1 MVFPGLLPLAGA
13 ALGAAAMYLFDPDRG
28 RRRRALMRDQ
38 LLSAASHLDD
48 AIEATARDLIHRAQ
62 GLMAEARSTVSDEE
76 VSDEVLVNR
85 VRAKMGRVVSHPGA
99 MKVTAEQGRVTL
111 SGDVL
116 EHEHEDLLQAVRS
129 VQGVVE
135 VEDRLEPHKTAE
147 GISALQ
153 GGSAR
158 PGDRFE
164 LMQENWSPAAR
175 VLVGT
180 AGSAL
185 ALYALKSRNVSGLV
199 AGVAGAT
206 MLLRSATNLPLA
218 RLAGMAGRR
227 TIDIQKTINVNAPL
241 EQVFDT
247 LTHYENFPQFMSNVR
262 EVKVREDGG
271 SHWTVTGPG
280 GMSVEWDA
288 VTTKLEQNRV
298 LAWRTVPGATV
309 EHAGMIQ
316 FERVNGGTRLDVEM
330 SYSPPAG
337 VLGYVVAKLFGA
349 DPKTE
354 LDEDLLRM
362 KTFLE
367 TGKAPRDAAAKV

>member
-1 MVFPGLLPLAGA
+1 MMFPGLLPLAGA

-28 RRRRALMRDQ
+28 RRRRALARDQ

-48 AIEATARDLIHRAQ
+48 AFEATARDLIHRAQ

-76 VSDEVLVNR
+76 VSDEILVNR
-85 VRAKMGRVVSHPGA
+85 IRAKMGRVVLHPRA
-99 MKVTAEQGRVTL
+99 MKVMAEQGRVTL
-111 SGDVL
+111 SGAVL

-135 VEDRLEPHKTAE
+135 VEDRLEPHKTAD

-153 GGSAR
+153 GGISR
-158 PGDRFE
+158 SGDRFE
-164 LMQENWSPAAR
+164 LMQESWSPAAR
-175 VLVGT
+175 MLVGT

-185 ALYALKSRNVSGLV
+185 ALYALKRRNLSGLV

-206 MLLRSATNLPLA
+206 MFLRSATNLPLK

-247 LTHYENFPQFMSNVR
+247 LADYENFPQFMRNVR
-262 EVKVREDGG
+262 DVQVREDGG

-280 GMSVEWDA
+280 GMSVEWDS
-288 VTTKLEQNRV
+288 VTTKLEQNRL

-309 EHAGMIQ
+309 EHAGMIR
-316 FERVNGGTRLDVEM
+316 FERVNGGTRLDIKM

-337 VLGYVVAKLFGA
+337 VFGHVVAKLFGA
-349 DPKTE
+349 DPKSE

-367 TGKAPRDAAAKV
+367 TGKAPRDAAAQA

>member
-1 MVFPGLLPLAGA
+1 MFPGLLPLAGA

-38 LLSAASHLDD
+38 LLSAAGHLDD

-76 VSDEVLVNR
+76 VSDEVLVDR
-85 VRAKMGRVVSHPGA
+85 VRAKLGRVVSHPGA
-99 MKVTAEQGRVTL
+99 IKVTAEQGRVTL
-111 SGDVL
+111 SGAVL

-135 VEDRLEPHKTAE
+135 VEDRLEPHKSAN

-153 GGSAR
+153 GGSSR

-164 LMQENWSPAAR
+164 LMQENWSPATR

-185 ALYALKSRNVSGLV
+185 ALYALKSRNLSGLV

-206 MLLRSATNLPLA
+206 MLLRSATNLPLK
-218 RLAGMAGRR
+218 RLAGRAGRR
-227 TIDIQKTINVNAPL
+227 GIDIQKTINVNAPL
-241 EQVFDT
+241 EEVFDT
-247 LTHYENFPQFMSNVR
+247 LTHYEKFPQFMRNVR

-280 GMSVEWDA
+280 GISVEWDA
-288 VTTKLEQNRV
+288 VTTKLEQNRL

-316 FERVNGGTRLDVEM
+316 FERVNGGTRLDIKM

-337 VLGYVVAKLFGA
+337 VLGHVVAKLFGA

-367 TGKAPRDAAAKV
+367 TGKAPRDAAGKA